1 MAERSYGELDRLE
14 VLVDAGRRAV
24 KDEQWGPLE
33 GPWGPS
39 GSGGLT
45 RTASGRSPEDVAA
58 EGPIEAP
65 TTGEVPQ
72 GVPGAVGGGLVSR
85 LGLPASGA
93 TAGATAGAA
102 GVTASGMGAGM
113 ELTPE
118 VLRQAAAML
127 EAQRQGVV
135 SREPQTQGVDLGLPV
150 AYQPPEEDRSRG
162 FRSVEQ
168 QALEGAAARE
178 TLSRLLRQVPM
189 LVREA
194 LPNSRARSVVLR
206 ALDDARLWFR
216 EALEELEELEEARQ
230 AEQQLQEREA
240 PWCGC
245 QVFAQNR
252 LRQTIVLPLHRL
264 LSKRFQYR
272 SGGNQIAQF

>member
-1 MAERSYGELDRLE
+1 
-14 VLVDAGRRAV
+14 
-24 KDEQWGPLE
+24 LE

-39 GSGGLT
+39 GSGGVT
-45 RTASGRSPEDVAA
+45 RTASGRSPEAAAA

-85 LGLPASGA
+85 LGLPAS
-93 TAGATAGAA
+93 GATAGAA

-178 TLSRLLRQVPM
+178 TLGRLLRQVPM

-216 EALEELEELEEARQ
+216 EALEELEEARQ
-230 AEQQLQEREA
+230 AEQQLQEREE
-240 PWCGC
+240 G
-245 QVFAQNR
+245 R
-252 LRQTIVLPLHRL
+252 RET
-264 LSKRFQYR
+264 
-272 SGGNQIAQF
+272 